1 MKWSNQPTNYQIAC
15 PIECIWYVFWRQ
27 RRHLLLVKPQYLSY
41 LNSNVCCFSKS
52 FRLLVRSL
60 FLMVDDFKSHCFSFI
75 SFCLLFLLVCQVNP
89 IFLELH
95 VGYRFFVVVKSTYF
109 QYLIYH
115 VSFNSMMFLFK
126 PPFSS
131 KFSMVFHHFYWL
143 NHHNLQ
149 GAAPQLFFG
158 L

>member
-1 MKWSNQPTNYQIAC
+1 M
-15 PIECIWYVFWRQ
+15 
-27 RRHLLLVKPQYLSY
+27 LVKPQYLSY

-60 FLMVDDFKSHCFSFI
+60 ALMVDDFKSHSFSFI
-75 SFCLLFLLVCQVNP
+75 SLCLLFLLVRQVNP
-89 IFLELH
+89 TFLELH
-95 VGYRFFVVVKSTYF
+95 VGYRIFVVVKSAF
-109 QYLIYH
+109 FPYLIYH

-126 PPFSS
+126 APFSS
-131 KFSMVFHHFYWL
+131 KISLVFHHFFWL

-149 GAAPQLFFG
+149 GGAPQLFCG